1 MFRNRGFIFRK
12 RLYIQLWY
20 STFQCT
26 SISSLAGRRVCSIQL
41 FFTGA
46 YCKYSIAF
54 WTPNGRYIQPQ
65 YYTLTLRIG
74 DLTCQQGSASQ
85 WKETEK
91 KEATYI
97 VVYGHGILS
106 YTLQVRVT
114 ILAISHQ
121 LAPAEAGV
129 RSQKGQYGLRGGR
142 RGTWDRFLS
151 ENVYTPPVSLQQ
163 WSILKQHSS
172 TIIATNL
179 SNW

>member
-1 MFRNRGFIFRK
+1 MNDCLPVAKSRWHGEKNTSHLLERK
-12 RLYIQLWY
+12 PQFLSNLACTLIAIVTMLWPR
-20 STFQCT
+20 SLN
-26 SISSLAGRRVCSIQL
+26 IS
-41 FFTGA
+41 
-46 YCKYSIAF
+46 
-54 WTPNGRYIQPQ
+54 
-65 YYTLTLRIG
+65 
-74 DLTCQQGSASQ
+74 
-85 WKETEK
+85 ETEK